1 MSRPGSNANQIRVV
15 AGLDLDVDLG
25 WTSTWTWTIL
35 FKVIAAF
42 PRVILLQH
50 VQVHVQVYPGILL
63 IQVPSDSDP
72 EGSLGPECFAGMIGY
87 GPSRETVSRG
97 ILSTSRTFRPRRWA
111 KLRRSPST

>member
-1 MSRPGSNANQIRVV
+1 M
-15 AGLDLDVDLG
+15 DLG

-50 VQVHVQVYPGILL
+50 VQVHVQVYPGVML

-72 EGSLGPECFAGMIGY
+72 EGSPGPECFAGMIGPTDPV
-87 GPSRETVSRG
+87 GR
-97 ILSTSRTFRPRRWA
+97 LSPAGF
-111 KLRRSPST
+111 